1 MSNVIFIG
9 DTCED
14 VFYEGDFIRYSP
26 EVNNLKIFHVLNK
39 YIKYGMASNTFGNFL
54 NINQFFKGGYSSH
67 LITNKNEKPT
77 KHRQYDSY
85 GNMIYRFDEK
95 DKIKN
100 DCFNYSNF
108 KNIINDDT
116 KFVVVSDY
124 DKGFLSYN
132 DIESIGKLCEKLG
145 VISLID
151 TKKNLMIP
159 SFIHYDF
166 IKLNKLEYQSNIDFI
181 KQNEKIFLD
190 KLIITLGDM
199 GCEYKNQLIDTPY
212 KIKDQN
218 IYPEG
223 CGDTFVAGFVFN
235 YLKNQNIKESIIF
248 GMSMA
253 EKVLTKKGVENP
265 F

>member
-1 MSNVIFIG
+1 MSSVIFIG
-9 DTCED
+9 DSCED
-14 VFYEGDFIRYSP
+14 IFYEGSSTRQSP
-26 EVNNLKIFHVLNK
+26 EVNELKIFDVLKK

-54 NINQFFKGGYSSH
+54 NINSFLKGGFSSC
-67 LITNKNEKPT
+67 LITNINEKPT

-85 GNMIYRFDEK
+85 GNMVHRFDEN

-100 DCFNYSNF
+100 DCFDHLKF
-108 KNIINDDT
+108 KESINDET
-116 KFVVVSDY
+116 KFVIVSDY
-124 DKGFLSYN
+124 DKGFLSYG
-132 DIESIGKLCEKLG
+132 DIELIGKLCKKYGL
-145 VISLID
+145 ISLID
-151 TKKNLMIP
+151 TKKTLMIQ

-166 IKLNKLEYQSNIDFI
+166 IKLNKLEYKNNINFI
-181 KQNEKIFLD
+181 KQNKETFLD

-199 GCEYKNQLIDTPY
+199 GCEYKEKLINTPY

-235 YLKNQNIKESIIF
+235 YLKNQNIQESILF
-248 GMSMA
+248 GMEMA
-253 EKVLTKKGVENP
+253 GKVLIKKGVENP